1 MIYLDNAATS
11 WPKPDAVKQAVMD
24 YFELYGANPG
34 RASHQMA
41 IRTSEMIYRTRLAIA
56 RLINAESP
64 ERIVFCTNAT
74 DALNIAIFG
83 LLRPGDKAVT
93 SSMEHN
99 SVRRPLHRMRT
110 QGVDIV
116 TVQAESTGVLD
127 PEALRKV
134 AEGAKLIAI
143 THGSN
148 VNGAIQPITE
158 IARIAH
164 NAGALL
170 LVDGAQ
176 TVGAMP
182 IDVRAMGIDLLAFP
196 GHKSLLGPS
205 GTGGLYI
212 SPNIDLAAMTP
223 LHAGG
228 TGLRSEDETE
238 SLELPWRYE
247 SGTVNTMG
255 IAGLEAGV
263 NHVLDRGLKEIA
275 AHHSATRMRLI
286 GGLWDAGVRVFG
298 PGQDNAADV
307 VSFEIG
313 GWQPADIGAVLDQS
327 FGIACRTG
335 LHCAPTACATI
346 GAGPN
351 GTVRLSPGLTTTE
364 AEIDT
369 AISAV
374 TEIAATS
381 LSMTGSAP

>member
-11 WPKPDAVKQAVMD
+11 WPKPDAVKQAVID
-24 YFELYGANPG
+24 AFDLYGANPG
-34 RASHQMA
+34 RGSHQMA
-41 IRTSEMIYRTRLAIA
+41 IRTSEMIYRTRLAIS

-64 ERIVFCTNAT
+64 ERIVFCTNTT

-83 LLRPGDKAVT
+83 LLRHGDKAVT

-99 SVRRPLHRMRT
+99 SVRRPLHRMRM
-110 QGVDIV
+110 QGVEVII
-116 TVQAESTGVLD
+116 VQAEATGVLD
-127 PEALRKV
+127 PDAVRNT
-134 AEGAKLIAI
+134 ADGAKLIAI

-148 VNGAIQPITE
+148 VNGAVQPIAE
-158 IARIAH
+158 VAQIAH
-164 NAGALL
+164 DAGALL

-212 SPNIDLAAMTP
+212 SPNVDLAQITP

-238 SLELPWRYE
+238 PLELPWRYE
-247 SGTVNTMG
+247 SGTVNTLG

-263 NHVLDRGLKEIA
+263 NHVLDRGIETIA
-275 AHHSATRMRLI
+275 AHHRATRLRLI

-298 PGQDNAADV
+298 PGQDDAADV
-307 VSFEIG
+307 VSFEVE
-313 GWQPADIGAVLDQS
+313 GWPPADIGAVLDQS

-346 GAGPN
+346 GAGQN

-364 AEIDT
+364 AEID
-369 AISAV
+369 AAVSAV
-374 TEIAATS
+374 TEIATTS